1 VKDIYYYGAK
11 INGFG
16 IPRAKPP
23 VKPLVFTPQ
32 GLEEGLED
40 IAILPPVNVKMGD
53 GSKKSKSFR
62 KFRKGA
68 SRWRKNI
75 FGN

>member
-1 VKDIYYYGAK
+1 M
-11 INGFG
+11 G
-16 IPRAKPP
+16 IIPTIRRAKPP

-40 IAILPPVNVKMGD
+40 IAILPPVNVKID
-53 GSKKSKSFR
+53 NESKKTGRVR

-68 SRWRKNI
+68 SRLRKNM